1 MMKGDELSKF
11 EQNQINQAKRIMK
24 PFLLR
29 RLKSDVLRSLP
40 LKTDEIVCNRVYF
53 FLFTSQFNSI
63 LISVIFIFRSKWF
76 QQKANGKITIIWFK
90 AIQAMLAL

>member
-1 MMKGDELSKF
+1 MLIDVICFLQKVIKGEELSKF

-40 LKTDEIVCNRVYF
+40 TKSEKVV
-53 FLFTSQFNSI
+53 SI
-63 LISVIFIFRSKWF
+63 YCIC
-76 QQKANGKITIIWFK
+76 
-90 AIQAMLAL
+90 